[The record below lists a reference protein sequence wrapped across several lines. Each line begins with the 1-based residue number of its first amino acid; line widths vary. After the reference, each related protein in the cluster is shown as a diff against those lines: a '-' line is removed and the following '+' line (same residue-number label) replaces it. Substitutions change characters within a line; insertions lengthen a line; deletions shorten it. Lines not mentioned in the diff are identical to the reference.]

1 MGRERAMSFN
11 FVVQSSLSVRE
22 SKAWK
27 RSSDDAPMNTMP
39 PVVAMEPPPLGVPV
53 LGMAA

>member
-1 MGRERAMSFN
+1 MSFN
-11 FVVQSSLSVRE
+11 FVVQSSLPVRE